1 MSLFSMDQSAGAIT
15 AGTTQTFAGA
25 TPVLTDFTYVTVG
38 TAADGVVLP
47 TVAPGKVIILKN
59 AGANAGKVYVENG
72 GTLDGT
78 AGATGVAGSLTASVA
93 VAYVGVGYV
102 AGTVGQATAYR
113 RVGAFAA

>member
-1 MSLFSMDQSAGAIT
+1 MSLFSMDQGAGTAT

-25 TPVLTDFTYVTVG
+25 TPIVQDFTYVTVG
-38 TAADGVVLP
+38 VAADGVVLP
-47 TVAPGKVIILKN
+47 TVAPGKIIVLKN

-93 VAYVGVGYV
+93 VAYVCVGFI
-102 AGTVGQATAYR
+102 AGTVGSASAYR